1 MKMSKSK
8 PDSAIFM
15 TDTKEDITRKIKKA
29 YCPEKQTKDNPVL
42 EYCKYI
48 LFERFP
54 SIKIERPEKYGGN
67 LEFTTYQEL
76 EACFTKGDLH
86 PMDLKITVTKYLDQL
101 LEPVRVYF
109 ETNKEAK
116 RLKELVESYEVTR

>member
-29 YCPEKQTKDNPVL
+29 YCPEKQIIDNPVL

-48 LFERFP
+48 IFEKFATF
-54 SIKIERPEKYGGN
+54 KIERPEKYGGN
-67 LEFTTYQEL
+67 LEFSSNQEL
-76 EACFTKGDLH
+76 ESAFANGALH
-86 PMDLKITVTKYLDQL
+86 PLDLKTSVINYIDLILT
-101 LEPVRVYF
+101 PVREYF
-109 ETNKEAK
+109 ANNKEAK
-116 RLKELVESYEVTR
+116 RLKELVEKYEITR